1 MPYLNQDIVLY
12 VDQRVILGIE
22 GDEVVVISQ
31 RNSVLIVQHA
41 NRLSNPFPV
50 TTQKI
55 RNDEGKYTEKPP
67 KENNQRLERGDRGR
81 VESIP
86 QAKQRKRVVSPKR
99 LLDSDAQGLLF

>member
-12 VDQRVILGIE
+12 VDQRVILGRE

-41 NRLSNPFPV
+41 NKLSNPFPV

-55 RNDEGKYTEKPP
+55 RNDEGKYTDIHRGTETVSQPI
-67 KENNQRLERGDRGR
+67 ERPR
-81 VESIP
+81 
-86 QAKQRKRVVSPKR
+86 AKSPKR
-99 LLDSDAQGLLF
+99 NVDSQNKKRIPEQSIPNGQGLFDF